1 MRRRELITFL
11 GAAAAAW
18 PLSSRAKQSATVR
31 RIGVLVN
38 EPWPALEGLHVGL
51 DELGYH
57 EGKDFVVE
65 YRFAEGAAER
75 FPKLAAELVG
85 LPVDVIVASGTP
97 ATLAALKATSVIP
110 IVMSAGDPIGAGL
123 VASLVRPS
131 GNVTGLYS
139 QTAGGETKRL
149 ELLKELRPTLSRVA
163 VLSNPTNPY
172 CVIAIEHAQR
182 EAEALGLSLDVAQV
196 STLRELGA
204 AFEAIGR
211 KAPEAALVIADPFL
225 AHERALLSTLLLQH
239 RLPSISAYRECAV
252 AGGLL
257 ANVTSYYDV
266 FRRQAIFV
274 HEIFKGAK
282 PGDLPIEHP
291 TKFELVINLK
301 TAKALGL
308 ELPPA
313 LLVRANRLI
322 E

>member
-1 MRRRELITFL
+1 M
-11 GAAAAAW
+11 
-18 PLSSRAKQSATVR
+18 
-31 RIGVLVN
+31 
-38 EPWPALEGLHVGL
+38 
-51 DELGYH
+51 
-57 EGKDFVVE
+57 
-65 YRFAEGAAER
+65 
-75 FPKLAAELVG
+75 
-85 LPVDVIVASGTP
+85 
-97 ATLAALKATSVIP
+97 
-110 IVMSAGDPIGAGL
+110 
-123 VASLVRPS
+123 
-131 GNVTGLYS
+131 TGLYS

-182 EAEALGLSLDVAQV
+182 GAAVLGLSLDVAQV
-196 STLRELGA
+196 STLRELGV

-308 ELPPA
+308 EVPPA

>member
-1 MRRRELITFL
+1 MLLPFQ
-11 GAAAAAW
+11 
-18 PLSSRAKQSATVR
+18 SS
-31 RIGVLVN
+31 
-38 EPWPALEGLHVGL
+38 H
-51 DELGYH
+51 
-57 EGKDFVVE
+57 
-65 YRFAEGAAER
+65 
-75 FPKLAAELVG
+75 
-85 LPVDVIVASGTP
+85 AS
-97 ATLAALKATSVIP
+97 
-110 IVMSAGDPIGAGL
+110 
-123 VASLVRPS
+123 
-131 GNVTGLYS
+131 
-139 QTAGGETKRL
+139 
-149 ELLKELRPTLSRVA
+149 
-163 VLSNPTNPY
+163 
-172 CVIAIEHAQR
+172 
-182 EAEALGLSLDVAQV
+182 
-196 STLRELGA
+196 
-204 AFEAIGR
+204 
-211 KAPEAALVIADPFL
+211 ALVIADPFL

-308 ELPPA
+308 EVPPS